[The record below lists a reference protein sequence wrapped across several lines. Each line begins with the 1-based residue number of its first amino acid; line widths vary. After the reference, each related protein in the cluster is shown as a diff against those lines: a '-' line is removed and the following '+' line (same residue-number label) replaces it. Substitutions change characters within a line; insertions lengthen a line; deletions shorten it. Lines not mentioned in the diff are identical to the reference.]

1 MLKAVSLSRKGEKSD
16 SNEDAS
22 LVLSSIGVF
31 AVADGVGGNPQGGKA
46 SREVVDTLYEELRA
60 SEITLQSIDRAIEKA
75 NSAVY
80 AKSLDKAIGKGMA
93 STLVLAWKIESKL
106 FCYSIGDSRIYRFR
120 GGVLDQLTK
129 DHIKAV
135 QRGNGTKNLV
145 TRAIG
150 LGTKVLPD
158 ISEWDWVEEDMLLLS
173 SDGISDQ
180 LPNDLIKRI
189 MGNRTLSMSDKAIAL
204 VEESERRGGR
214 DDKTVI
220 LVFS

>member
-46 SREVVDTLYEELRA
+46 SREVVDTLYEELRNGA
-60 SEITLQSIDRAIEKA
+60 VTLQSIDRAIEKA

-80 AKSLDKAIGKGMA
+80 SRSLDKVAGKGMA
-93 STLVLAWKIESKL
+93 STLVLAWKIDSKL
-106 FCYSIGDSRIYRFR
+106 FCYSVGDSRIYRLR
-120 GGVLDQLTK
+120 DGALHQLTK
-129 DHIKAV
+129 DHVKAV
-135 QRGNGTKNLV
+135 KRVNGTKNLV

-150 LGTKVLPD
+150 LGAEVLPD
-158 ISEWDWVEEDMLLLS
+158 ISEWDWEKEDLLLLS

-180 LPNDLIKRI
+180 LSNDVIRNI
-189 MGNRTLSMSDKAIAL
+189 VGNQALSVSDKAKAL
-204 VEESERRGGR
+204 VDESERRGGR